1 MEQDNHRRAAP
12 RIGNATSRYNCSRL
26 CFGIWSFKSP
36 YTFWDIIGT
45 KIFAFL
51 PQFFLFI
58 LPSLPAAS
66 GGGGISY
73 RAFTQELEYVFFIV
87 CTMLQQLLIFAIYG
101 QGRGGSIFS
110 NVYLDKK
117 HHVFKSRDSGTKR
130 QSRGSFSKLVRKTMK
145 RYHEGDSHQDI
156 RKRMNWNMLEAERKV
171 IIPSS
176 IPCLLLL

>member
-12 RIGNATSRYNCSRL
+12 RIGNATSRYYCSRL

-51 PQFFLFI
+51 PQFFLSI

-66 GGGGISY
+66 GEEEFPIGHLHRSWNMC
-73 RAFTQELEYVFFIV
+73 FFIV
-87 CTMLQQLLIFAIYG
+87 CTMLQQLLMFAIYG

-117 HHVFKSRDSGTKR
+117 HHVFKSRDSGMKR
-130 QSRGSFSKLVRKTMK
+130 QSRGSFSKLVRKTTK
-145 RYHEGDSHQDI
+145 RYREGDSHQDI
-156 RKRMNWNMLEAERKV
+156 RKR
-171 IIPSS
+171 
-176 IPCLLLL
+176 